1 LEVYLQDKFLELGLL
16 GQRIVYVSL
25 LDVFQFTSIV
35 VMPLCIST
43 SSGMGNDWNYIVM
56 KIAQFY
62 EYAKALNFVFFQR
75 MNFMLYELDLKKVNG
90 KTNKQKATREKRKII
105 RKLVVLPPQ
114 QVVGA
119 VRECNSIF

>member
-1 LEVYLQDKFLELGLL
+1 
-16 GQRIVYVSL
+16 
-25 LDVFQFTSIV
+25 
-35 VMPLCIST
+35 
-43 SSGMGNDWNYIVM
+43 
-56 KIAQFY
+56 
-62 EYAKALNFVFFQR
+62 
-75 MNFMLYELDLKKVNG
+75 MLYELDLKKVNG